1 MKTSETVAAIQAAF
15 TKAQSEMGGAVKDS
29 SNPFFKS
36 KYADLVAVI
45 KAIKE
50 PFEKNDLSYMQ
61 FPVTTP
67 EGIGVITRI
76 NHKSG
81 EFIESEFT
89 LPLVKL
95 DPQAAGSAITYARRY
110 ALQAICG
117 VPAVDDD
124 AEMAMVRQPQMISKK
139 DAQELVDRINNLGR
153 SVDKFLEPYH
163 VQSMFD
169 LSVEQGENAKQRMDN
184 VEKKNGKHDQAPE
197 SSGEGRSAPQDQ
209 SAEVL
214 SKLRKNIRSEKGAE
228 K

>member
-1 MKTSETVAAIQAAF
+1 MKTSESVAAIQAAF

-29 SNPFFKS
+29 ANPFFKS

-61 FPVTTP
+61 FPITTP

-89 LPLVKL
+89 LPLTKL

-124 AEMAMVRQPQMISKK
+124 AEMAMSRQPERISAE
-139 DAQELVDRINNLGR
+139 DAQALIDRINKMNR
-153 SVDKFLEPYH
+153 SVERFLKPYN

-169 LSVEQGENAKQRMDN
+169 LTA
-184 VEKKNGKHDQAPE
+184 DQAKNAETLITNAEAKIDGKCDQASE
-197 SSGEGRSAPQDQ
+197 SSGEGGQVQESKPE
-209 SAEVL
+209 EVL
-214 SKLRKNIRSEKGAE
+214 SKLRQDIQ
-228 K
+228 

>member
-1 MKTSETVAAIQAAF
+1 MRTSETVAAIQAAF

-124 AEMAMVRQPQMISKK
+124 AEMAMVRQPQMISEK
-139 DAQELVDRINNLGR
+139 DAQEVIDRIVKLGK

-163 VQSMFD
+163 VTSMFD

-184 VEKKNGKHDQAPE
+184 VEAKNGKHDKTSE
-197 SSGEGRSAPQDQ
+197 SSGEGRSAPQDK

-214 SKLRKNIRSEKGAE
+214 EQLRQDIQAKEGAE

>member
-29 SNPFFKS
+29 ANPFFKS

-61 FPVTTP
+61 FPITTP
-67 EGIGVITRI
+67 DGIGVITRI

-89 LPLVKL
+89 LPLTKL

-124 AEMAMVRQPQMISKK
+124 AEMAMVRQPQMISDK
-139 DAQELVDRINNLGR
+139 DAQDLVDRIKKLGR

-184 VEKKNGKHDQAPE
+184 VEKKNGEHDQASE
-197 SSGEGRSAPQDQ
+197 SSGERGSASQGKQ
-209 SAEVL
+209 SEVL
-214 SKLRKNIRSEKGAE
+214 NKLRKNIS
-228 K
+228 

>member
-1 MKTSETVAAIQAAF
+1 MRTSETVAAIQAAF

-29 SNPFFKS
+29 ANPFFKS

-61 FPVTTP
+61 FPITTP
-67 EGIGVITRI
+67 DGIGVITRI

-89 LPLVKL
+89 LPLTKL

-124 AEMAMVRQPQMISKK
+124 AEMAMMRQPQDSHITVT
-139 DAQELVDRINNLGR
+139 Q
-153 SVDKFLEPYH
+153 
-163 VQSMFD
+163 
-169 LSVEQGENAKQRMDN
+169 SVELLKLLKETNADIQGFCKAFQCDRPENIMLSKYDN
-184 VEKKNGKHDQAPE
+184 AMATLKRKKEQQNGKHDQAAE
-197 SSGEGRSAPQDQ
+197 SSGQGGQIPEGGQ
-209 SAEVL
+209 SEVL
-214 SKLRKNIRSEKGAE
+214 DKLRQDIQ
-228 K
+228 

>member
-29 SNPFFKS
+29 ANPFFKS

-67 EGIGVITRI
+67 DGIGVITRI

-89 LPLVKL
+89 LPLTKL

-124 AEMAMVRQPQMISKK
+124 AEMAMVRQPQMISEK
-139 DAQELVDRINNLGR
+139 DAQEVIDRITKLGK

-163 VQSMFD
+163 VTSMFD

-184 VEKKNGKHDQAPE
+184 VEKKNGKHDQASE
-197 SSGEGRSAPQDQ
+197 SGGEGRSASQDK

-214 SKLRKNIRSEKGAE
+214 EQLRQNLQSEEGAE

>member
-1 MKTSETVAAIQAAF
+1 MKTSDSVAAIQAAF

-29 SNPFFKS
+29 ANPFFKS

-61 FPVTTP
+61 FPITTP

-89 LPLVKL
+89 LPLTKL

-124 AEMAMVRQPQMISKK
+124 AEIAMMRHVPDEAVTQRQFVQIKTLLEKTKSDIPAFCKAFQCDKPENLAAVKFEQAMAALKRK
-139 DAQELVDRINNLGR
+139 E
-153 SVDKFLEPYH
+153 
-163 VQSMFD
+163 
-169 LSVEQGENAKQRMDN
+169 EQ
-184 VEKKNGKHDQAPE
+184 VNGKHDQASE
-197 SSGEGRSAPQDQ
+197 SSGQGGQIQESRPE
-209 SAEVL
+209 EVL
-214 SKLRKNIRSEKGAE
+214 DKLRQDIQ
-228 K
+228 